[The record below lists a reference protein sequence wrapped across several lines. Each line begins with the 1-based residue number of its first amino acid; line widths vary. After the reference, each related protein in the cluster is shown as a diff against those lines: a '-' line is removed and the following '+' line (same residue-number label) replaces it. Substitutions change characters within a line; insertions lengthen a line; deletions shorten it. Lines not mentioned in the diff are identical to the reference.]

1 MKKLVLVLMAVAV
14 LGSLSFAQKGAMSLG
29 GGLGLFMPM
38 GDFADVA
45 NMGFG
50 IIPQFEYTMNE
61 KINLTGN
68 IGYVSWGGESI
79 NLGSYGTW
87 EYSFHDIPILAGAK
101 YYFGE
106 GKMKPYGMAKFGMH
120 MFGVTVKV
128 AGISESASETYF
140 GFDFGGGMEMPI
152 NEKMHFDMAGAFQ
165 TIMSEGSSSNNLVI
179 FAGIKYLLK

>member
-1 MKKLVLVLMAVAV
+1 MKKLALVLMAVAA
-14 LGSLSFAQKGAMSLG
+14 LGSMSFAQKGAMSIG
-29 GGLGLFMPM
+29 GGLGLLMPM

-50 IIPQFEYTMNE
+50 ILPQFEYSMNE
-61 KINLTGN
+61 KLNLTGTV
-68 IGYVSWGGESI
+68 GYVSWGGESVTVPY
-79 NLGSYGTW
+79 LGTW

-120 MFGVTVKV
+120 MFGVSVEV
-128 AGISESASETYF
+128 AGVSESESETYF

-152 NEKMHFDMAGAFQ
+152 NEKMNFDLSGAFQ
-165 TIMSEGSSSNNLVI
+165 TIMSEGSSSNDIVL